1 MLKQISAQASE
12 TATQDQATDH
22 SQQNK
27 IQRTDFELDITEEAP
42 TGDQLR
48 TILEYIG
55 ESKAP
60 QIVDGA
66 KDTEDAIRK
75 LKEDAKRFKA
85 PVVCQYRSTCAVT
98 SES

>member
-1 MLKQISAQASE
+1 MPSSSRVKTILKQVSAEVSE
-12 TATQDQATDH
+12 TATVDQAAEH
-22 SQQNK
+22 SHQNK
-27 IQRTDFELDITEEAP
+27 GQRTEFELDITEEAP

-66 KDTEDAIRK
+66 KDTEDAIKR
-75 LKEDAKRFKA
+75 LKADAKRFKA
-85 PVVCQYRSTCAVT
+85 PVVCH
-98 SES
+98 